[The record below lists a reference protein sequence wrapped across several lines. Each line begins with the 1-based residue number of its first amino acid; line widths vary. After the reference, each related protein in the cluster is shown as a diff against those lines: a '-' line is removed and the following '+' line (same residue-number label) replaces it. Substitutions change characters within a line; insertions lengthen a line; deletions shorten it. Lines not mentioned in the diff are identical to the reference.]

1 VNELAATHETYADLS
16 TSTAFDGKL
25 ATLPTPAQRHQ
36 EHSRRL
42 AWRLIS
48 ADATVLVLWAALFL
62 GVVALAGGQLAGPV
76 AEIAIFGAVVPVV
89 SAVGGLYGRRRIE
102 GTSLRQAGPLATALI
117 SAGFVWLLFAP
128 VISGYAADRAALQ
141 VLVAMPLLFCVM
153 LLLRTTVASRTIR
166 NHPEKILILGAGEVG
181 QRLARKLMSDPSGGA
196 TVVGFVDDHPMPLPP
211 DLENLHVWPAAT
223 ALGAAIAK
231 TEASRLAIAFSGE
244 SSEGLLQLVR
254 RSEFG
259 PMPVSVVPR
268 LYEITPAHARLSE
281 LAGMPVVN
289 LESASLSRGQLAVKR
304 TLDVVGSLFGL
315 ILFSPIL
322 AVVALAIKID
332 SPGPIFFRQA
342 RTGRGGETFEILK
355 FRTMI
360 RDAEGLRH
368 ELSEMNDKVNG
379 GPLFKMRNDP
389 RTTRVGRVL
398 RRYNIDEL
406 PQLFNVL
413 GGSMSLIGPR
423 PFVVHEA
430 EQIGDWGAR
439 RNDLTPGI
447 TGLWQISDRNEV
459 SYEEMIQLDYLYV
472 ANWSVWWD
480 LRILLQT
487 VPLVLSGKAAN

>member
-1 VNELAATHETYADLS
+1 MAATHETYADLR
-16 TSTAFDGKL
+16 TSNVFDGRL

-36 EHSRRL
+36 EQSRRI
-42 AWRLIS
+42 AWRLFG
-48 ADATVLVLWAALFL
+48 ADLFILAVWAAIFFVAVTVAGGSLQAPLAEVAIFA
-62 GVVALAGGQLAGPV
+62 GVVPLVG
-76 AEIAIFGAVVPVV
+76 AI
-89 SAVGGLYGRRRIE
+89 GGLYGRRRIE
-102 GTSLRQAGPLATALI
+102 GTSLRQAGPLAMAI
-117 SAGFVWLLFAP
+117 VAAGFVWLLFAP
-128 VISGYAADRAALQ
+128 VLAGYTPDRAALH
-141 VLVAMPLLFCVM
+141 VLVAMPVLFAGM
-153 LLLRTTVASRTIR
+153 ILLRTAVATRTLR
-166 NHPEKILILGAGEVG
+166 AHPEKVLILGAGEVG
-181 QRLARKLMSDPSGGA
+181 QRLARRLMSDPTGGA

-211 DLENLHVWPAAT
+211 DLEGLHVWPAAT

-259 PMPVSVVPR
+259 PMPVSIVPR

-289 LESASLSRGQLAVKR
+289 LESASLSRGQRFVKR
-304 TLDVVGSLFGL
+304 SLDVFGSLAGL
-315 ILFSPIL
+315 LLLSPIL
-322 AVVALAIKID
+322 AIVAVAIKID
-332 SPGPIFFRQA
+332 SPGPIFFRQK
-342 RTGRGGETFEILK
+342 RMGRGGETFEILK
-355 FRTMI
+355 FRTMG
-360 RDAEGLRH
+360 RDAEGMRH
-368 ELSEMNDKVNG
+368 ALADQNDKVNG

-389 RTTRVGRVL
+389 RTTRIGKIL
-398 RRYNIDEL
+398 RHYNIDEL

-413 GGSMSLIGPR
+413 GGSMSIIGPR
-423 PFVVHEA
+423 PFVIHEA

-472 ANWSVWWD
+472 SNWSVWWD